1 MDIFSSKSEIRSGY
15 AEQWCSRRR
24 GYKKRKTNYKC
35 MWAGSLCGLS
45 AGLKNQ
51 RMKVRHLPGPPIQ
64 KTVTAKILFV
74 GSNPVFFQKRI
85 GAMVDAI
92 D

>member
-1 MDIFSSKSEIRSGY
+1 
-15 AEQWCSRRR
+15 
-24 GYKKRKTNYKC
+24 

-51 RMKVRHLPGPPIQ
+51 RMKVRHLPGPPIK
-64 KTVTAKILFV
+64 KTATAKSFSA

-85 GAMVDAI
+85 GAMVTRLTANQFKCCLEI
-92 D
+92 MRRCRNR

>member
-1 MDIFSSKSEIRSGY
+1 
-15 AEQWCSRRR
+15 
-24 GYKKRKTNYKC
+24 

-45 AGLKNQ
+45 AGLKIQ
-51 RMKVRHLPGPPIQ
+51 SMKVRHLPGPPIK
-64 KTVTAKILFV
+64 KTATAIFFCRFE
-74 GSNPVFFQKRI
+74 SCIFFQKRI